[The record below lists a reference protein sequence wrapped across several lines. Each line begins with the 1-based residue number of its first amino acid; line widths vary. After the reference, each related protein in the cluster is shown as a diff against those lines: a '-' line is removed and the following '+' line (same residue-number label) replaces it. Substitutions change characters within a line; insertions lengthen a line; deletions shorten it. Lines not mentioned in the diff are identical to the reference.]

1 MQIVIDIDERIIQQ
15 AKHYNDLPYDDYV
28 KMAAEA
34 IANGILLPKVMAD
47 LQTELFMSVDGGTDD
62 KYVRTCDV
70 IDRIEKTVQE
80 FMETLDE
87 EGSDK

>member
-1 MQIVIDIDERIIQQ
+1 MKIVVDIPESLIYGLIVTDIP
-15 AKHYNDLPYDDYV
+15 KL
-28 KMAAEA
+28 EA
-34 IANGILLPKVMAD
+34 IIDNGIPLSRVITDLL
-47 LQTELFMSVDGGTDD
+47 TELSMNVDGGTDD

-80 FMETLDE
+80 FMETLDG